1 MSAAQGSGT
10 AGFRVWKMLGGSLLG
25 EEAKS
30 FEGKEK
36 NIILQAAVTPC
47 DVILCFG
54 AYHLSNTLFS
64 LGSKEHVLAGKMF
77 LSGSCMM
84 SGELFFS
91 SFCLSFLHTDV
102 FQARAGC
109 CCALVPNTTCPV
121 AGISSC
127 GAGIDP
133 WLMLVVLS
141 PVERLHSAC
150 W

>member
-1 MSAAQGSGT
+1 M
-10 AGFRVWKMLGGSLLG
+10 
-25 EEAKS
+25 
-30 FEGKEK
+30 
-36 NIILQAAVTPC
+36 
-47 DVILCFG
+47 ILCFG

-64 LGSKEHVLAGKMF
+64 LGSKERVLAGKMSGLF

-84 SGELFFS
+84 SGESGESFFS

-102 FQARAGC
+102 LQARVGC

-121 AGISSC
+121 ASISSC

-133 WLMLVVLS
+133 WLTLVVLS
-141 PVERLHSAC
+141 PAERLHSAC